1 MPAMDAARDAG
12 WTGVQGA
19 AADLR
24 SGAAEIA
31 LRAAE
36 ALAALPPSDL
46 PDAVRTLLGGHP
58 SMAPLWRLGTEVL
71 TGTDHRDAAAGF
83 ARRILAERDA
93 VAEAAAPLL
102 GHPVLVLHSYSS
114 ALAAAVSRTGA
125 RALCARSE
133 PGGEGSVMALR
144 LQAAGLR
151 AELVEDEDALS
162 AARAG
167 APVVTGAD
175 AVGPGGVVNKVR
187 TAALAEAAGTGGGG
201 CFALAGGSK
210 LVAADL
216 PAPQPFERIP
226 MHLFWRVVTE
236 EGALEPRAAAAE
248 AARFPLHPLL
258 AELL

>member
-1 MPAMDAARDAG
+1 MPAMGPARDAG
-12 WTGVQGA
+12 WAGVQGA

-46 PDAVRTLLGGHP
+46 LEAVRTLLGGHP

-71 TGTDHRDAAAGF
+71 TASDHRETAATF

-102 GHPVLVLHSYSS
+102 RHPVLVLHSYSS
-114 ALAAAVSRTGA
+114 TLVAAVSRTGA
-125 RALCARSE
+125 RTLCARSE
-133 PGGEGSVMALR
+133 PGGEGTVTAFR
-144 LQAAGLR
+144 LQAEDVT

-162 AARAG
+162 AAHAG

-187 TAALAEAAGTGGGG
+187 TAALAEAARTGGGG
-201 CFALAGGSK
+201 CFALAGSSK
-210 LVAADL
+210 LVAADV
-216 PAPQPFERIP
+216 PAPPPFERTP
-226 MHLFWRVVTE
+226 MHLFSAVVTE
-236 EGALEPRAAAAE
+236 EGALEPRAAAA
-248 AARFPLHPLL
+248 AALRFLLHPGL